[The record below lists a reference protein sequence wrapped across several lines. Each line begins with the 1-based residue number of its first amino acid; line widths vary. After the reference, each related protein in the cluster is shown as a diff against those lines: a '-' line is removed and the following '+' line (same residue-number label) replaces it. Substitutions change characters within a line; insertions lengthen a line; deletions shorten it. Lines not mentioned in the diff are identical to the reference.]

1 MNKTIEKYGDFLSE
15 TLPKHPGLVRRLLSL
30 TYHMLSLQAWR
41 FPSRRYGK
49 AREYLQGYTAKVLGD
64 MLASP
69 KSSAVV
75 NIFMPCEIFHALDLR
90 VTAPEA
96 LAVYVTNTAC
106 EQPFI
111 KEAEANGAAETFC
124 SFHRVL
130 LGLAETGVLK
140 KPAMI
145 AHTTLAC
152 DANQL
157 SFRRLEELWGCP
169 RVVID
174 VPQNREEEAV
184 AYVAKQLED
193 LVPLAEE
200 AAGRRLDPLKLQGAV
215 AYSIKCQE
223 HFEKYLTARAKVHLP
238 EAMTPEL
245 LNIINNHLYLGTEE
259 AAHAAELL
267 RKDVKGA
274 PPIGNRKKILWMHVL
289 PNYQDEVK
297 EIFQGEADVEVIG
310 CDLAYDAFV
319 QMDPEKPF
327 ESMARRMVQ
336 SSYNG
341 PGSRRIGETLRRA
354 REMRADGVIIF
365 CQWGCKQTQGLAF
378 EAKRVFEANGFPTL
392 VLDGD
397 GCDRTNA
404 ATAQTTT
411 RAKAFLE
418 ELRQYLY
425 V

>member
-1 MNKTIEKYGDFLSE
+1 MNDKVEAFGEFLSGRI
-15 TLPKHPGLVRRLLSL
+15 PRHPEMVRRILAL
-30 TYHMLSLQAWR
+30 TYHLLSLQAWR
-41 FPSRRYGK
+41 FPSKKYGK
-49 AREYLQGYTAKVLGD
+49 AREYLQGYTAKVIGD
-64 MLASP
+64 MLQSP
-69 KSSAVV
+69 RNSAVV
-75 NIFMPCEIFHALDLR
+75 NIFMPCEIFHALNLR

-130 LGLAETGVLK
+130 LGLAETGILR
-140 KPAMI
+140 KPALI

-169 RVVID
+169 RAVID
-174 VPQNREEEAV
+174 VPLDTSAEAV
-184 AYVAKQLED
+184 AFVAEQLEK

-200 AAGRRLDPLKLQGAV
+200 AAGRRLETDKLKEAV
-215 AYSIKCQE
+215 ALSAESQA
-223 HFEKYLTARAKVHLP
+223 HFEKYLASRAKVHLP

-245 LNIINNHLYLGTEE
+245 LNVINNHLYLGTKESE
-259 AAHAAELL
+259 HANRLL
-267 RKDVKGA
+267 CGDVSSAK
-274 PPIGNRKKILWMHVL
+274 PIGKRKKILWMHVL
-289 PNYQDEVK
+289 PNYQEEVK
-297 EIFQGEADVEVIG
+297 AIFQGETDVEIIG
-310 CDLAYDAFV
+310 CDLAYDALV
-319 QMDPEKPF
+319 PMNPEKPF
-327 ESMARRMVQ
+327 ESMARRVVQ

-354 REMRADGVIIF
+354 RQMSADGVIIF
-365 CQWGCKQTQGLAF
+365 CQWGCKQTQGLAY
-378 EAKRVFEANGFPTL
+378 EAKKVFEANGFPTL

-404 ATAQTTT
+404 ATAQATT
-411 RAKAFLE
+411 RASAFLE
-418 ELRQYLY
+418 ELREYLY

>member
-1 MNKTIEKYGDFLSE
+1 MNKNIEKYGDYLSGK
-15 TLPKHPGLVRRLLSL
+15 LPKHPDLVRRLLAL
-30 TYHMLSLQAWR
+30 TYHLLSLQAWR

-64 MLASP
+64 MLQSP
-69 KSSAVV
+69 GNSAVV

-106 EQPFI
+106 EQPFL

-130 LGLAETGVLK
+130 LGLAETGVLR
-140 KPAMI
+140 KPSMI

-169 RVVID
+169 RTVID
-174 VPQNREEEAV
+174 VPQDNSEEAV
-184 AYVAKQLED
+184 AYVAEQLQK
-193 LVPLAEE
+193 LVPFAEE
-200 AAGRRLDPLKLQGAV
+200 AAGRRLDPAKLREAV
-215 AYSIKCQE
+215 ALSVRSQAN
-223 HFEKYLTARAKVHLP
+223 FEKYLTARANVHLP
-238 EAMTPEL
+238 ESMTPEL
-245 LNIINNHLYLGTEE
+245 LNIINNHLYLGTKESE
-259 AAHAAELL
+259 HANALL
-267 RKDVKGA
+267 RADVASAKPVG
-274 PPIGNRKKILWMHVL
+274 GRKKILWMHVL
-289 PNYQDEVK
+289 PNYQEEVK
-297 EIFQGEADVEVIG
+297 RIFQGESDVEVIG
-310 CDLAYDAFV
+310 CDLAYDALV
-319 QMDPEKPF
+319 PMDPKKPF
-327 ESMARRMVQ
+327 ESMARRVVR
-336 SSYNG
+336 SAYNG

-354 REMRADGVIIF
+354 RQMRADGIIIF
-365 CQWGCKQTQGLAF
+365 CQWGCKQTQGIAF

-404 ATAQTTT
+404 ATAQATT
-411 RAKAFLE
+411 RASAFLE
-418 ELRQYLY
+418 ELRDYLY